1 MSQVT
6 ITDKDREAA
15 HALRRH
21 ECSHGYRSWASC
33 NDCIAAFIAQAREEV
48 RAETVRSIMDN
59 PDHSPDSL
67 AFKLREQGREEGRRK
82 EREACAKV
90 CEAFDASGAPGAEIS
105 TWGEG
110 VADGAEYAKAGC
122 AAAIRARREV

>member
-33 NDCIAAFIAQAREEV
+33 NDCIAAFIAQAREE
-48 RAETVRSIMDN
+48 
-59 PDHSPDSL
+59 
-67 AFKLREQGREEGRRK
+67 GRRG
-82 EREACAKV
+82 ERERVSRLFVERTPGGWPDDDADVPDGWASWILLLHDA
-90 CEAFDASGAPGAEIS
+90 EAGDVLGDKE
-105 TWGEG
+105 
-110 VADGAEYAKAGC
+110 
-122 AAAIRARREV
+122 AAAHFLRNMQPAIRARGEV

>member
-33 NDCIAAFIAQAREEV
+33 NDCIAAFIAQAREEATRV
-48 RAETVRSIMDN
+48 
-59 PDHSPDSL
+59 
-67 AFKLREQGREEGRRK
+67 
-82 EREACAKV
+82 EREACAQA
-90 CEAFDASGAPGAEIS
+90 CGAPDSDPTDDDPCSGNDGD
-105 TWGEG
+105 TFDWG
-110 VADGAEYAKAGC
+110 VRC
-122 AAAIRARREV
+122 ASYWNASAIRARREV